1 MKITLDT
8 NTVVSG
14 IFWKGDPHKILN
26 FVANG
31 DLENITSKEIFD
43 EHEDVCFRDEILD
56 KTGKDLKDIKN
67 SLDELK
73 KHSKFVKPK
82 QGFDGVKDDPKDNKF
97 LDAAYE
103 GKSEYI
109 VTRDKHLLKL
119 KDFKGIKIVKP
130 EYFLDNEAANI
141 TPDFVINA
149 PKGTFIIKAKKGELP
164 KGNH

>member
-14 IFWKGDPHKILN
+14 IFWKGNPHKILN

-31 DLENITSKEIFD
+31 ELENITSQEIFD

-56 KTGKDLKDIKN
+56 KTSKDISDIRD

-73 KHSKFVKPK
+73 THSKFVKPK
-82 QGFDGVKDDPKDNKF
+82 RKFEIVKDDPKDNKF
-97 LDAAYE
+97 LDAAYQ

-109 VTRDKHLLKL
+109 ITMDKHLLKL
-119 KDFKGIKIVKP
+119 KDFKGIKVVKP
-130 EYFLDNEAANI
+130 QQFLDNEAANI
-141 TPDFVINA
+141 APDFIVDT
-149 PKGTFIIKAKKGELP
+149 PKGTFIIEAKKRESP